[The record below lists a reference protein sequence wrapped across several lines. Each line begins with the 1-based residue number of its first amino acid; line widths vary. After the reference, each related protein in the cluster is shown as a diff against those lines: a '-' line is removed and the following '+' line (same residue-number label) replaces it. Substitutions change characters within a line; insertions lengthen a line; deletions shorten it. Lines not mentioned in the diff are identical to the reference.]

1 MTETGETADRP
12 EPAPEAQHEA
22 QQEAQH
28 EAQHGAPHHL
38 ARRRHLARLR
48 GLAGRLDHQA
58 ALIRNGGRDPRA
70 ETRAGRLADEA
81 FAIRWALR
89 HIAPETE
96 CVRQTLDALHGTG
109 ITTRSRP

>member
-1 MTETGETADRP
+1 MTETGETADTP

-22 QQEAQH
+22 Q
-28 EAQHGAPHHL
+28 HHL

-48 GLAGRLDHQA
+48 DLAGRLDHQA

-70 ETRAGRLADEA
+70 EARAGKLADEA

-89 HIAPETE
+89 QVAPEVE
-96 CVRQTLDALHGTG
+96 YLRQTLDALGG
-109 ITTRSRP
+109 PDVTTRSQS

>member
-1 MTETGETADRP
+1 MTETADRP
-12 EPAPEAQHEA
+12 R
-22 QQEAQH
+22 
-28 EAQHGAPHHL
+28 HHL

-70 ETRAGRLADEA
+70 EARAGKLADEA

-89 HIAPETE
+89 QVAPETE
-96 CVRQTLDALHGTG
+96 HVRQTLDALHGAG
-109 ITTRSRP
+109 VTTRSRP

>member
-1 MTETGETADRP
+1 MTETGETADAP
-12 EPAPEAQHEA
+12 EPAPEAQHHLA
-22 QQEAQH
+22 Q
-28 EAQHGAPHHL
+28 HHL

>member
-12 EPAPEAQHEA
+12 EPAPEAQH
-22 QQEAQH
+22 
-28 EAQHGAPHHL
+28 
-38 ARRRHLARLR
+38 HLARLR
-48 GLAGRLDHQA
+48 ELAGRLDHQA

-70 ETRAGRLADEA
+70 ETRAGKLADEA

-89 HIAPETE
+89 RIAPEVE

-109 ITTRSRP
+109 LTTRSQP